1 MTMKGALVAASVA
14 GLFASAFPLV
24 ASADKAADSVKCM
37 GINSCSGKGSCKS
50 ANNACA
56 GKNGCKGKGITAAT
70 SADCKAKGGTV
81 VADAKK

>member
-24 ASADKAADSVKCM
+24 ASADKAADNVKCM
-37 GINSCSGKGSCKS
+37 GINACSGKGSCKS

-56 GKNGCKGKGITAAT
+56 GKNGCKGKGITATT
-70 SADCKAKGGTV
+70 SADCKAKKGTV

>member
-24 ASADKAADSVKCM
+24 ASAKTTDNVKCM
-37 GINSCSGKGSCKS
+37 GINSCSGKGSGKS

-56 GKNGCKGKGITAAT
+56 GKNGCKGKGITATT
-70 SADCKAKGGTV
+70 SADCKTKGGTV